1 MQNFLLRKKE
11 KEKKTDYAR
20 KTLESGVY
28 VVEKTLEYMQLAQ
41 KTPEFA
47 RQTLWCVQSDCLQL

>member
-28 VVEKTLEYMQLAQ
+28 VVEKTLEYM
-41 KTPEFA
+41 
-47 RQTLWCVQSDCLQL
+47 